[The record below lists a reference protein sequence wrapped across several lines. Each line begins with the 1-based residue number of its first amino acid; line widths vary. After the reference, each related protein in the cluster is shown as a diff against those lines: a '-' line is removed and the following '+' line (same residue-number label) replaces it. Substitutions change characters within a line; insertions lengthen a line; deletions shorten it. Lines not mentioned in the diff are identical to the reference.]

1 MRITVLAVGTK
12 MPAWVEAGV
21 KEYARRMPRQIQFE
35 IKEIAPGQRSARGDV
50 VAAQEH
56 EAEQLLKRAKGAD
69 LLIALDERG
78 SQWSSTQLA
87 SEMSTWLNEYPNVAI
102 MIGGPDGLTEACRQR
117 ADKLWSLSALTLPHG
132 MVRVLLAEQIYRAW
146 TIVQGH
152 PYHRD
157 G

>member
-1 MRITVLAVGTK
+1 
-12 MPAWVEAGV
+12 MPAWVDAGV
-21 KEYARRMPRQIQFE
+21 KEYARRMPRQIQFQIHE
-35 IKEIAPGQRSARGDV
+35 IQPGQRSARGNV
-50 VAAQEH
+50 LAAQEA
-56 EAEQLLKRAKGAD
+56 EASQLLKRAESAD

-78 SQWSSTQLA
+78 KQWSSKELA
-87 SEMSTWLNEYPNVAI
+87 TEMRGWLNEIPHVVI
-102 MIGGPDGLTEACRQR
+102 MIGGPDGFTEACRNR

-157 G
+157 A